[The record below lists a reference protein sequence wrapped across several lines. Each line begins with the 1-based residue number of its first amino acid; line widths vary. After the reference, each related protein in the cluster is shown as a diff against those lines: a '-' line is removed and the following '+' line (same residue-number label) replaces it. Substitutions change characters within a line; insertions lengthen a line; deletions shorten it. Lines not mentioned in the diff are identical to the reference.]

1 MEIRK
6 IEGKLDGIR
15 DKWKLRMDGGK
26 GSGNWGH
33 AGRPGKIGGSQ
44 ENPEA
49 AIHHRYLDKKTGGYT
64 SFAKEKKKAS
74 TPHQSS
80 VNELKKLPVGSRV
93 IDGKDIYEKIND
105 PSSSEQTKWVNV
117 YTGEVIGSYT
127 LNKEHLWGKDVKV
140 AIPASAEADVKN
152 QVNSEGSIIGTKK
165 AKGESKPEEK
175 KSEGKKTEEKKTEE
189 PPEEEEVP
197 WWDMPDESET
207 YDNPETEPDDEAMPT
222 EYWDPFEVPDDE
234 FESGPSES
242 SSTGSSVASGGDE
255 ELVLQN
261 YEEYNEALDAKYD
274 LSDSIFELTSK
285 TPEQIINE
293 VKTADI
299 EAVMDKYGLGD
310 KDKKEF
316 AQWMSDYIELNDAM
330 HEYNKKEYG
339 TTYEKTPNPW
349 KDYKLPET
357 KESGSEGAGITIS
370 NSTDYSNALDKKYDL
385 IDQVVGFCGM
395 HPTELWESIE
405 DDGGSVD
412 ETLFGLS
419 ASDKETIAGLMSDYM
434 ETVNAINAYDAKKY
448 GDTSFKPEKNP
459 WKDYKPSGSATAGFT
474 PYIYGGSGESA
485 KNSWMTSVEKIKSDE
500 DYDKVY
506 EDHSKLT
513 KSLNEK
519 HHVLPYELWDD
530 VESYGKDPMEVIKE
544 LAHSEEEAKELANMM
559 SAWVDIQN
567 KVADWNMEKY
577 STAPAHKDDPWSS
590 LDFSGQEFGETSS
603 GAKGA
608 SAGGSTSI
616 PKMTHSEVFGDGNY
630 SPERV
635 SSAKRNDETSSYQTL
650 APVCADVWNGLDD
663 DERHWLYK
671 YTTGS
676 SFVNE
681 PLTERKY
688 YGSKSGTT
696 EAINNLTNA
705 IDQAEIPEDCIM
717 VHGIGNGGFRALFNI
732 GSSEDIVEA
741 VKARI
746 GQVGYEGA
754 FMSCGADPDHNNY
767 ADGKPIQIE
776 LFVPKGAKGM
786 YVEPFS
792 EYGIDGND
800 NDAWDGDLDPYV
812 DYAQGE
818 NEVILQRGGYLKLTG
833 VKNEWGSIRVFCEL
847 VGQDPSA
854 VTQEMWEKYVS

>member
-1 MEIRK
+1 MKVRK
-6 IEGKLDGIR
+6 IERRLDEIR
-15 DKWKLRMDGGK
+15 QRWKLRMDGGK

-33 AGRPGKIGGSQ
+33 AGRPGKVGGSQ

-93 IDGKDIYEKIND
+93 IDGKEIYEKIND

-165 AKGESKPEEK
+165 AKGKEESEEKKAEETKPEEK
-175 KSEGKKTEEKKTEE
+175 KPEEKKEEEKKAEE
-189 PPEEEEVP
+189 PTKEAEKSEAPEPEDEFIPVDDD
-197 WWDMPDESET
+197 WDTFEI
-207 YDNPETEPDDEAMPT
+207 PE
-222 EYWDPFEVPDDE
+222 DE

-242 SSTGSSVASGGDE
+242 SGTEASVASGGDD
-255 ELVLQN
+255 ELVLHSSDD
-261 YEEYNEALDAKYD
+261 YNNALDAKYG
-274 LSDSIFELTSK
+274 LSDSIFDLTGK

-293 VKTADI
+293 AKTADI
-299 EAVMDKYGLGD
+299 EAVMNNYGLGD

-316 AQWMSDYIELNDAM
+316 AQWMSDYIGLNDAM
-330 HEYNKKEYG
+330 HEYVKKEYG
-339 TTYEKTPNPW
+339 VTYEKTPNPW

-385 IDQVVGFCGM
+385 IDQVVDFCGM
-395 HPTELWESIE
+395 HPTELWESVE
-405 DDGGSVD
+405 EEGGSID
-412 ETLFGLS
+412 ETLSGLS
-419 ASDKETIAGLMSDYM
+419 AAEKKTIAGFMSDYM
-434 ETVNAINAYDAKKY
+434 ETLNAINAYDAKKY

-459 WKDYKPSGSATAGFT
+459 WKDYKPSGSAAAGFT

-544 LAHSEEEAKELANMM
+544 HAHSEEEAKELANMM

-590 LDFSGQEFGETSS
+590 LDFSGQEFGESSS

-608 SAGGSTSI
+608 SAGGSASI

-650 APVCADVWNGLDD
+650 APVCADVWSGLDD
-663 DERHWLYK
+663 DEREWLFK
-671 YTTGS
+671 YTGGS
-676 SFVNE
+676 RFVNE
-681 PLTERKY
+681 PLTKRKY
-688 YGSKSGTT
+688 YASKTGTT
-696 EAINNLTNA
+696 EAINSLTSA
-705 IDQAEIPEDCIM
+705 IDKAEIPEDCIM

-732 GSSEDIVEA
+732 DSSEDIVEA

-754 FMSCGADPDHNNY
+754 FMSCGANPDYNDY
-767 ADGKPIQIE
+767 ANGKPIQIE

-792 EYGIDGND
+792 VYGLEYDEGISD
-800 NDAWDGDLDPYV
+800 WDGELDPYA
-812 DYAQGE
+812 DSAIGE

-833 VKNEWGSIRVFCEL
+833 VESEYGSIRVFCEL
-847 VGQDPSA
+847 VGQDPS
-854 VTQEMWEKYVS
+854 VMTQEEWEKYIN